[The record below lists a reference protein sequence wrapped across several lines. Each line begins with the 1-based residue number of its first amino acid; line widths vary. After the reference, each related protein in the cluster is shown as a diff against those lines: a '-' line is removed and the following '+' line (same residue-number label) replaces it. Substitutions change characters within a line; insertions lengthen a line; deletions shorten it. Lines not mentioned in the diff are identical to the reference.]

1 MLKTFIIR
9 VYRIEKKNPKSL
21 IGLVEEVG
29 KEGKR
34 GFTCLDELWNILT
47 PALRRKPKLMIP
59 SIVPITQEEGKRP
72 KIWSAPRRRWGKK

>member
-1 MLKTFIIR
+1 MVKTFIIR
-9 VYRIEKKNPKSL
+9 VYRFEKKNPQSL

-29 KEGKR
+29 VKGKK

-59 SIVPITQEEGKRP
+59 SIVPITKEEEKRS
-72 KIWSAPRRRWGKK
+72 KIRPAPRSRWGKK